1 MGAFLKWLIIIA
13 LVLWLFRKFGG
24 FLFRRWIKNVTQR
37 SGYQQY
43 DDARKSN
50 NKKTREEGEIY
61 ISKKTPPKDSQTDGL
76 GDFVDYEE
84 L

>member
-1 MGAFLKWLIIIA
+1 MAFLKWLIIIA
-13 LVLWLFRKFGG
+13 LVLWLFRKFGE
-24 FLFRRWIKNVTQR
+24 FLFRSWIKNVTKS

-43 DDARKSN
+43 NDARTSGRKPQ
-50 NKKTREEGEIY
+50 REEGEIF

-84 L
+84 LE